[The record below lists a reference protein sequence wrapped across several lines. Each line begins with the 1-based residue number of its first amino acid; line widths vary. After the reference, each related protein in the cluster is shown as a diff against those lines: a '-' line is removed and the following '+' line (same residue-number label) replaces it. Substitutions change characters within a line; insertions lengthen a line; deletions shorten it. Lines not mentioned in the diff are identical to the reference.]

1 MKNKLFLLF
10 TLLCLST
17 SALADGVKIDGI
29 YYYLDQ
35 ENKTAEVTSPDEDG
49 GYSGDITV
57 PMTVVYL
64 EDTYSVTRITHGAF
78 SYCSDLTSVEIPGS
92 VIEIEDG
99 AFRGSISLKS
109 IVIPNSV
116 TKMGEGAFYGCSSLS
131 SVVLSNAITSIEYS
145 TFSGCGSLASI
156 EIPNSVT
163 HIGAGAFRNC
173 GLSSL
178 DIPNSVISIEEGM
191 IEGCNITT
199 IEIPSSVTEID
210 AGTFRRCGSLQEVNV
225 AADNPEYIS
234 VDGVL
239 YNKAQTSI
247 LCFPAGKQSTTFTI
261 PNSVTEI
268 GWFAF
273 ECNTYLN
280 SVIIPNSV
288 TSIGSAAFW
297 GCSGLTSVDMGN
309 SVLCIGTAAFYNCS
323 SLTSIKIPYSVYSIG
338 RSAFAKCSSL
348 KFVYIYVCMYYGDN
362 ILTYSGECPFSSVA
376 EGSILYVPARMKE
389 KYESSSYK
397 DVFSQ
402 ILTLDD
408 AAGIENADIST
419 DKPSVKAVYGLD
431 GRNVKQGQ
439 RGVSI
444 MRYSDGTVRKVFE
457 K

>member
-297 GCSGLTSVDMGN
+297 GCSGLTS
-309 SVLCIGTAAFYNCS
+309 
-323 SLTSIKIPYSVYSIG
+323 IKIPYSVYSIG

-348 KFVYIYVCMYYGDN
+348 KFVCIYVCMYYGDN

-439 RGVSI
+439 RGVNI

>member
-10 TLLCLST
+10 ALLCLST

-116 TKMGEGAFYGCSSLS
+116 TKMGEEAFYGCSSLS

-280 SVIIPNSV
+280 SVIQVSQ
-288 TSIGSAAFW
+288 
-297 GCSGLTSVDMGN
+297 
-309 SVLCIGTAAFYNCS
+309 
-323 SLTSIKIPYSVYSIG
+323 
-338 RSAFAKCSSL
+338 
-348 KFVYIYVCMYYGDN
+348 VC
-362 ILTYSGECPFSSVA
+362 
-376 EGSILYVPARMKE
+376 
-389 KYESSSYK
+389 
-397 DVFSQ
+397 
-402 ILTLDD
+402 
-408 AAGIENADIST
+408 
-419 DKPSVKAVYGLD
+419 
-431 GRNVKQGQ
+431 
-439 RGVSI
+439 
-444 MRYSDGTVRKVFE
+444 
-457 K
+457 